1 VYNDTAIRKKME
13 EGLPEADNLSRIKHK
28 TEEEEEKGANGGILN
43 NLISNLIGTTT
54 TTTTVNDKSGEN
66 IPKSE
71 CEDGDHEKKKES
83 SGAGILEILFL
94 ICQVRLVLRHNSI
107 FGPNTRRDIEVPT
120 TKEASMLIH
129 SVID

>member
-1 VYNDTAIRKKME
+1 MFVNTVYNDTAIRKKME

-83 SGAGILEILFL
+83 SGAGILENIISHLP
-94 ICQVRLVLRHNSI
+94 
-107 FGPNTRRDIEVPT
+107 GDIEVPT

>member
-1 VYNDTAIRKKME
+1 ME

-28 TEEEEEKGANGGILN
+28 TEEEEKGANGGVLN
-43 NLISNLIGTTT
+43 NLISNLIGT

-83 SGAGILEILFL
+83 SGAGILENIISHL
-94 ICQVRLVLRHNSI
+94 
-107 FGPNTRRDIEVPT
+107 PDDIEVPT
-120 TKEASMLIH
+120 TGEASMLIH

>member
-1 VYNDTAIRKKME
+1 ME
-13 EGLPEADNLSRIKHK
+13 AGLPEADNLSRIKHK
-28 TEEEEEKGANGGILN
+28 TEEEEEKGANGGVLN
-43 NLISNLIGTTT
+43 NLISNLIG

-83 SGAGILEILFL
+83 SGAGILENIISHL
-94 ICQVRLVLRHNSI
+94 
-107 FGPNTRRDIEVPT
+107 PDDIEVPT
-120 TKEASMLIH
+120 TQEASMLIH

>member
-1 VYNDTAIRKKME
+1 ME

-54 TTTTVNDKSGEN
+54 TGNDKSGEN

-83 SGAGILEILFL
+83 SGAGILENIISHLPGTPLFS
-94 ICQVRLVLRHNSI
+94 LRHNST
-107 FGPNTRRDIEVPT
+107 FGPNTRRI
-120 TKEASMLIH
+120 SI
-129 SVID
+129 

>member
-1 VYNDTAIRKKME
+1 ME
-13 EGLPEADNLSRIKHK
+13 AGLPEADNLSRIKHK
-28 TEEEEEKGANGGILN
+28 TEEEEEKGANGGVLN
-43 NLISNLIGTTT
+43 NLISNLIGTT

-83 SGAGILEILFL
+83 SGAGILENIISHL
-94 ICQVRLVLRHNSI
+94 
-107 FGPNTRRDIEVPT
+107 PADDIEVPT
-120 TKEASMLIH
+120 TQEASMLIH